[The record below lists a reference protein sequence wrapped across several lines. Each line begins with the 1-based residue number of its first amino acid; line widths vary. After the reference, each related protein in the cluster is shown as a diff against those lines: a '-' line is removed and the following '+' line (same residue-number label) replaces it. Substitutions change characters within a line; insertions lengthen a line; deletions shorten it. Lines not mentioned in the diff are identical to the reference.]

1 MAVTFDPTKIM
12 TSDFY
17 QENYSDDMGPSSKE
31 IEDVLGI
38 KLDSGLANFVD
49 SITPKEAYEYLCK
62 LLNMEQNLALERG
75 NRQIFTPS
83 L

>member
-31 IEDVLGI
+31 IEEVLGI
-38 KLDSGLANFVD
+38 KLDSSLANFVD
-49 SITPKEAYEYLCK
+49 SITPKEAHEYLCK
-62 LLNMEQNLALERG
+62 LLDME
-75 NRQIFTPS
+75 
-83 L
+83 

>member
-17 QENYSDDMGPSSKE
+17 QDNYSDNMGPSSKD

-38 KLDSGLANFVD
+38 KLESDLANFID
-49 SITPKEAYEYLCK
+49 SITPKEAHEYLCR
-62 LLNMEQNLALERG
+62 LLDAE
-75 NRQIFTPS
+75 
-83 L
+83 

>member
-1 MAVTFDPTKIM
+1 MAVPFDPTKIM

-31 IEDVLGI
+31 IDDVLGI

-62 LLNMEQNLALERG
+62 LLDME
-75 NRQIFTPS
+75 
-83 L
+83 